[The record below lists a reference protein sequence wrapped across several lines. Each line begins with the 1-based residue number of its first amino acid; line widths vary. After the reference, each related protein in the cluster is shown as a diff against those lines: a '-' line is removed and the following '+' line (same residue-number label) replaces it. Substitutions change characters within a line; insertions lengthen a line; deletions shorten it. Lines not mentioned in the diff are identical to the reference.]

1 MIYGSIFYRDYSQ
14 NSLFESGAGE
24 NNGEFYLPYRLL
36 RERFLKEGIE
46 LNTPDQNAG
55 HVVAFELH
63 INCRRQN
70 PQSRAYVYLYENPL
84 IRSLNRNRHALAR
97 YERWF
102 TWDGEL
108 LNEPKAVQL
117 FYPNDLKVSTFSGP
131 ESRPLFCV
139 LVSSNKALAINDS
152 RDQYQDR
159 VRLIQWY
166 EKNAPHDFH
175 LYGRGWD
182 RPAALPGR
190 WGRIYNQIL
199 KIISR
204 FPPCKSPWQ
213 TWRGP
218 IGDKIALLRK
228 ARFGIAHENTR
239 DLSGYITEKLFDCF
253 RAGCVPVYIGPRE
266 IHQVIPARCFID
278 GRRWNN
284 PEEMNQ
290 YLHSISDDDYR
301 GFQKAISDFLGSPKA
316 RPFSQEHF
324 VETIVSTI
332 VKDLKPASH

>member
-1 MIYGSIFYRDYSQ
+1 MIYGSILYRDYSQ
-14 NSLFESGAGE
+14 NSLFEPGAGE

-36 RERFLKEGIE
+36 RERFLAEGIE
-46 LNTPDQNAG
+46 LNTPDQNVG
-55 HVVAFELH
+55 RKVAFELH

-70 PQSRAYVYLYENPL
+70 PQARAFVYLYENPL
-84 IRSLNRNRHALAR
+84 IRPLNRNQRALAR
-97 YERWF
+97 YVRWF

-108 LNEPKAVQL
+108 LNDPKAVQL
-117 FYPNDLKVSTFSGP
+117 FYPNDLKVGAFNGP

-159 VRLIQWY
+159 VRLIKWY

-190 WGRIYNQIL
+190 WGRVYNQFL
-199 KIISR
+199 KIIFQF
-204 FPPCKSPWQ
+204 FPTKAPFQ

-218 IGDKIALLRK
+218 IDDKIALLRK
-228 ARFGIAHENTR
+228 ARFCIAHENTR
-239 DLSGYITEKLFDCF
+239 DLPGYFTEKLFDCF
-253 RAGCVPVYIGPRE
+253 RAGCVPIYIGPRE
-266 IHQVIPARCFID
+266 IHQVIPSECFID
-278 GRRWNN
+278 GRKWNN

-290 YLHSISDDDYR
+290 YLHSLSDEQYR
-301 GFQKAISDFLGSPKA
+301 DFQKSISDFLCSPKA

-332 VKDLKPASH
+332 TNDLK